1 MVLGG
6 ELYIFM
12 QKKKKKRE
20 REKTFTSY
28 HTQKMNSNWI
38 IDLNVRA
45 TILKLLEKNVE
56 AYDFWLSEDF

>member
-1 MVLGG
+1 
-6 ELYIFM
+6 
-12 QKKKKKRE
+12 
-20 REKTFTSY
+20 
-28 HTQKMNSNWI
+28 MNSNWI

>member
-12 QKKKKKRE
+12 QKKKKRE